1 MALATG
7 ILTRWSPIDP
17 ISRIQ
22 LHDVPTRGSPAI
34 AKLTH
39 KVIKDDAGKMR
50 MATVNTVT
58 TIVVSGSVWAYRP
71 QAK

>member
-1 MALATG
+1 VKPLG
-7 ILTRWSPIDP
+7 NRV
-17 ISRIQ
+17 Q
-22 LHDVPTRGSPAI
+22 LHDVPTKGSPAI
-34 AKLTH
+34 ARLAHKLM
-39 KVIKDDAGKMR
+39 KDDDGKMK